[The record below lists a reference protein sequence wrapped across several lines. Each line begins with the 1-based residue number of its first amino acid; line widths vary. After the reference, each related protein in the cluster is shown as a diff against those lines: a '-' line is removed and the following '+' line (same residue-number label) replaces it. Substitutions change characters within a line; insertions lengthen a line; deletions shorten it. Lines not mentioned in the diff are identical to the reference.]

1 MFVFQSGKAGGFL
14 SPTAFI
20 VKDQEQ
26 EKKFSFCLLESLK
39 VASSQPLLQV
49 TPSHPYLF
57 LLCVL
62 CCHPYASRSFP
73 LTQWFVGSNLA
84 FIIHVLIVLWV
95 LDEGNQAALF
105 LLTPSSSGVSGP
117 TAAVGQ
123 FSNT

>member
-1 MFVFQSGKAGGFL
+1 MFVFQSGKAGSFL

-57 LLCVL
+57 LLCFVL
-62 CCHPYASRSFP
+62 SSLCKS
-73 LTQWFVGSNLA
+73 
-84 FIIHVLIVLWV
+84 IV
-95 LDEGNQAALF
+95 
-105 LLTPSSSGVSGP
+105 SSDTMVCGK
-117 TAAVGQ
+117 Q
-123 FSNT
+123 FGIYHSCIDRLMGA